1 MDSPQINHLSLC
13 AGYGGIDLGLRS
25 ILPNVRTVAYVEI
38 EAFAAGNLVEK
49 MESKQL
55 DEAPLW
61 TNLKTFDAKPFRG
74 MVDIVSG
81 GFPCQPFSHAGQQKS
96 TDDPRHLFPDIE
108 RIVLECEPRII
119 FFENVEGIISSKLGG
134 EPDTSVLKHVLGRME
149 SMGYR
154 STAGIFSA
162 EEVGAPHRRK
172 RVFLLGISNNDG
184 ERFVRKQEGDSQ
196 KNTLEEQRW
205 DNTDRQRASEL
216 ANPDGDSCRQGEPR
230 RATGEL
236 QQEGTGLR
244 GGESEGQTGQ
254 ESGCCCSTDRELGN
268 PTGHGRDKGGTNKEA
283 GRTDRCCKTGRVQKS
298 SGGCCKLGNT
308 KHNGSSDQKRRG
320 AAKTS
325 ERNKEGANTTLQ
337 SSGTSRSEIGGD
349 LQGELGNTSS
359 EGLERHTGNFSG
371 KTATKRKG
379 ERHERLVA
387 PRGLFPSKP
396 NEQQQ
401 DWEAPRTIGDE
412 ETITAMGGSD
422 YGIADGDMVRSCR
435 VDSLRLLGNGV
446 VPMTAAKAF
455 VCLVHDLNE
464 T

>member
-1 MDSPQINHLSLC
+1 VDSPQINHLSLC

-308 KHNGSSDQKRRG
+308 
-320 AAKTS
+320 
-325 ERNKEGANTTLQ
+325 
-337 SSGTSRSEIGGD
+337 
-349 LQGELGNTSS
+349 SS

>member
-308 KHNGSSDQKRRG
+308 
-320 AAKTS
+320 
-325 ERNKEGANTTLQ
+325 
-337 SSGTSRSEIGGD
+337 
-349 LQGELGNTSS
+349 SS

>member
-1 MDSPQINHLSLC
+1 
-13 AGYGGIDLGLRS
+13 
-25 ILPNVRTVAYVEI
+25 VEI

-108 RIVLECEPRII
+108 RIVLECRPRII

-268 PTGHGRDKGGTNKEA
+268 PTGHGRDRGGTNKEA

-298 SGGCCKLGNT
+298 SGGCCK
-308 KHNGSSDQKRRG
+308 
-320 AAKTS
+320 
-325 ERNKEGANTTLQ
+325 
-337 SSGTSRSEIGGD
+337 
-349 LQGELGNTSS
+349 LGNTSS